1 MQQIP
6 QTFRNFIAQGSL
18 ANFWCYKRKQ
28 NKTITVRRNFTKYK
42 SCSGPESSKSKQ
54 PTFCDDTTEFLVS
67 PRNEAQKFHA
77 LLIDRAEE
85 KRRSS
90 SEGN

>member
-28 NKTITVRRNFTKYK
+28 NKTITVRRNLTSKYK
-42 SCSGPESSKSKQ
+42 TIMQ
-54 PTFCDDTTEFLVS
+54 WT
-67 PRNEAQKFHA
+67 
-77 LLIDRAEE
+77 
-85 KRRSS
+85 
-90 SEGN
+90 

>member
-6 QTFRNFIAQGSL
+6 QTFRNFIALGSL

-54 PTFCDDTTEFLVS
+54 PTFCDDTTGSCFL
-67 PRNEAQKFHA
+67 REM
-77 LLIDRAEE
+77 
-85 KRRSS
+85 KRRNSMRF
-90 SEGN
+90 